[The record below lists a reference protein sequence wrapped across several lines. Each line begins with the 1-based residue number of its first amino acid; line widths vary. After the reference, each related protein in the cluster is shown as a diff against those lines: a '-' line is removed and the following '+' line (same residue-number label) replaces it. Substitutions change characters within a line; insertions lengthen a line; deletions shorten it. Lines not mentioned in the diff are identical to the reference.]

1 MIGSWK
7 HQITRTSL
15 KEAFAILVRSDYK
28 VFHCQFNILLFYSPT
43 FAMKNGKQVKGA
55 RLKKETNYDKAM
67 KEAFMEIFEN
77 FKEIDKDINL
87 KKTKQSVD
95 FERRRGSAPAAA
107 LRQETAILANTKE
120 ELRRKFSTP
129 VRPKPGFTEEV
140 STTTSPALPLP
151 SKQTLSTMQWLLP
164 CWEEEEEI

>member
-1 MIGSWK
+1 M
-7 HQITRTSL
+7 
-15 KEAFAILVRSDYK
+15 
-28 VFHCQFNILLFYSPT
+28 
-43 FAMKNGKQVKGA
+43 FAMKNGKQVNGG
-55 RLKKETNYDKAM
+55 RLKKGKNYDEAM

-77 FKEIDKDINL
+77 FKEIDKDINV

-107 LRQETAILANTKE
+107 LREETVILANTKE
-120 ELRRKFSTP
+120 ELTRKFSTP
-129 VRPKPGFTEEV
+129 VRPKPSFTEEV
-140 STTTSPALPLP
+140 STTASPAPPLP

>member
-1 MIGSWK
+1 
-7 HQITRTSL
+7 
-15 KEAFAILVRSDYK
+15 
-28 VFHCQFNILLFYSPT
+28 
-43 FAMKNGKQVKGA
+43 MKNGKQVKG
-55 RLKKETNYDKAM
+55 RLKKGTNYDEAM

-87 KKTKQSVD
+87 KKTKQSAD

-120 ELRRKFSTP
+120 ELTRKFSTP
-129 VRPKPGFTEEV
+129 VRPKPGQFTEEV
-140 STTTSPALPLP
+140 STTVSPVPPLP

>member
-1 MIGSWK
+1 
-7 HQITRTSL
+7 
-15 KEAFAILVRSDYK
+15 
-28 VFHCQFNILLFYSPT
+28 
-43 FAMKNGKQVKGA
+43 MKNGKQVKGC
-55 RLKKETNYDKAM
+55 RLKKGTNYDEAM

-95 FERRRGSAPAAA
+95 FERRRGSAPTSA

-120 ELRRKFSTP
+120 ELTRKFSTP
-129 VRPKPGFTEEV
+129 VRPKPSFTEEV
-140 STTTSPALPLP
+140 SATASPAPPLP

>member
-1 MIGSWK
+1 
-7 HQITRTSL
+7 
-15 KEAFAILVRSDYK
+15 
-28 VFHCQFNILLFYSPT
+28 
-43 FAMKNGKQVKGA
+43 MKNGKQVKGC
-55 RLKKETNYDKAM
+55 RLKKGTNYDEAM

-87 KKTKQSVD
+87 KKTKQSVG

-120 ELRRKFSTP
+120 ELTRKFSTP
-129 VRPKPGFTEEV
+129 VRPKPSFTEEV
-140 STTTSPALPLP
+140 SATASPAPPLP

>member
-1 MIGSWK
+1 M
-7 HQITRTSL
+7 
-15 KEAFAILVRSDYK
+15 
-28 VFHCQFNILLFYSPT
+28 
-43 FAMKNGKQVKGA
+43 FAMKNGKQVNGG
-55 RLKKETNYDKAM
+55 RLKKGKNYDEAM

-107 LRQETAILANTKE
+107 LRQETVILANPKE
-120 ELRRKFSTP
+120 ELTRKFSTP
-129 VRPKPGFTEEV
+129 VRPKPSFTEEV
-140 STTTSPALPLP
+140 STTASPVPPLP

>member
-1 MIGSWK
+1 
-7 HQITRTSL
+7 
-15 KEAFAILVRSDYK
+15 
-28 VFHCQFNILLFYSPT
+28 
-43 FAMKNGKQVKGA
+43 MKNGKQVKGC
-55 RLKKETNYDKAM
+55 RLKKGTNYDEAM

-95 FERRRGSAPAAA
+95 FERRRGSAPASA

-120 ELRRKFSTP
+120 ELTRKFSTP
-129 VRPKPGFTEEV
+129 VRPKPSFTEEV
-140 STTTSPALPLP
+140 SATSSPAPPLP

>member
-1 MIGSWK
+1 
-7 HQITRTSL
+7 
-15 KEAFAILVRSDYK
+15 
-28 VFHCQFNILLFYSPT
+28 
-43 FAMKNGKQVKGA
+43 MKNGKQVKGC
-55 RLKKETNYDKAM
+55 RLKKGTNYDEAM

-87 KKTKQSVD
+87 KRTKQSVD
-95 FERRRGSAPAAA
+95 FERRRGSAPASA

-120 ELRRKFSTP
+120 ELTRKFSTP
-129 VRPKPGFTEEV
+129 VRPKPSFTEEV
-140 STTTSPALPLP
+140 SATASPAPPLP

>member
-1 MIGSWK
+1 
-7 HQITRTSL
+7 
-15 KEAFAILVRSDYK
+15 
-28 VFHCQFNILLFYSPT
+28 
-43 FAMKNGKQVKGA
+43 MKNGKQVKG
-55 RLKKETNYDKAM
+55 RLKKGTNYDEAM

-87 KKTKQSVD
+87 KKTKQSAD

-120 ELRRKFSTP
+120 ELTRKFSTP

-140 STTTSPALPLP
+140 SATVSPAPTLP

>member
-1 MIGSWK
+1 
-7 HQITRTSL
+7 
-15 KEAFAILVRSDYK
+15 
-28 VFHCQFNILLFYSPT
+28 
-43 FAMKNGKQVKGA
+43 MKNGKQVKGC
-55 RLKKETNYDKAM
+55 RLKKGTNYDEAM

-95 FERRRGSAPAAA
+95 FERRRGSAPASA

-120 ELRRKFSTP
+120 ELTRKFSTP
-129 VRPKPGFTEEV
+129 VRPKPSFTEEV
-140 STTTSPALPLP
+140 SATASPAPPLP

>member
-1 MIGSWK
+1 
-7 HQITRTSL
+7 
-15 KEAFAILVRSDYK
+15 
-28 VFHCQFNILLFYSPT
+28 
-43 FAMKNGKQVKGA
+43 MKNGKQVKGC
-55 RLKKETNYDKAM
+55 RLKKGTNYDEAM

-95 FERRRGSAPAAA
+95 FERRRGSAPASA
-107 LRQETAILANTKE
+107 LRQEAAILANTKE
-120 ELRRKFSTP
+120 ELTRKFSTP

-140 STTTSPALPLP
+140 SATASPAPPLP

>member
-1 MIGSWK
+1 
-7 HQITRTSL
+7 
-15 KEAFAILVRSDYK
+15 
-28 VFHCQFNILLFYSPT
+28 
-43 FAMKNGKQVKGA
+43 MKNGKQVKGC
-55 RLKKETNYDKAM
+55 RLKKGTNYDEAM

-87 KKTKQSVD
+87 KRTKQSVE
-95 FERRRGSAPAAA
+95 FERRRGSAPASA

-120 ELRRKFSTP
+120 ELTRKFSTP
-129 VRPKPGFTEEV
+129 VRPKPSFTEEV
-140 STTTSPALPLP
+140 SATASPAPPLP